1 MRIRPTHFFLS
12 AILVMTACSDS
23 SDEGNEESFQQTGKG
38 VFILNEGNY
47 NSGNSTLSY
56 YRPESKSVENG
67 IFLRA
72 NDRKLGDT
80 GQSMTLD
87 NGTLYIAMEN
97 SGIVWGID
105 AETFRVKGQLTA
117 SQTSQMINPRFVH
130 IINSEKA
137 YISDLYAPYI
147 TIFNPST
154 FTALGSIHTGQPSAN
169 GYSSTENMVQ
179 HGHLVFT
186 NCWSYSNKI
195 LAIDTRTDE
204 VTDSIALGSWQ
215 PKSMIVDAQGKL
227 WVLTDGGYQ
236 AGNGSFGDNVPH
248 LYRIDAATLEIEHEQ
263 ALDADDA
270 NVQIATNPDKTV
282 LYIVNNDIYRMNITD
297 SHLPVRPFINAPT
310 DANGKR
316 HKLYAIGIHPRNG
329 EIYVADAVDYAQSG
343 TIYRY
348 SAEGTLIDKFRV
360 GINPNGFAF
369 K

>member
-1 MRIRPTHFFLS
+1 MYIKYLLLSFLS
-12 AILVMTACSDS
+12 LLCACNGTDI
-23 SDEGNEESFQQTGKG
+23 ENAEENFEHTGKG

-56 YRPESKSVENG
+56 YRPDAKTVENG
-67 IFLRA
+67 IFRRA

-80 GQSMTLD
+80 GQSMTLH

-117 SQTSQMINPRFVH
+117 SQTSHMINPRFVH
-130 IINSEKA
+130 IVNREKA

-147 TIFNPST
+147 TVFNPTT
-154 FTALGSIHTGQPSAN
+154 FQPLGSIHTGQPSAN

-179 HGHLVFT
+179 HGHRVFT
-186 NCWSYSNKI
+186 NCWSYSNRI

-204 VTDSIALGSWQ
+204 VCDSLTLGSWQ
-215 PKSMIVDAQGKL
+215 PKSMVVDAHGKL
-227 WVLTDGGYQ
+227 WVLTDGGYYT
-236 AGNGSFGDNVPH
+236 GDESFGDNIPH
-248 LYRIDAATLEIEHEQ
+248 LYRIDANTLEIEQEQ

-282 LYIVNNDIYRMNITD
+282 LYIVNNDIYRMHITD
-297 SHLPVRPFINAPT
+297 EHLPVRPFISAPT
-310 DANGKR
+310 DSKGNR
-316 HKLYAIGIHPRNG
+316 HKLYAIGVHPQNG
-329 EIYVADAVDYAQSG
+329 EIYVADAVDYSQAG
-343 TIYRY
+343 TVYRY
-348 SAEGTLIDKFRV
+348 SAEGLPIDQFRT